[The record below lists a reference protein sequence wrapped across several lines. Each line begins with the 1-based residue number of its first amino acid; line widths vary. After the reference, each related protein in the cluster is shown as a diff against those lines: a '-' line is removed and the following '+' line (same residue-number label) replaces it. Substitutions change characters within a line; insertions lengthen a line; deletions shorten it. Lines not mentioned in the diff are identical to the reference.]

1 MPIDYSTLSPEDML
15 ALNASDYYPDIGT
28 ISTLDNG
35 LLQFDSNVGFPPPES
50 PSIAGR
56 ILAGINEPMNWL
68 GNRAV
73 SGLHQLGSALYNAA
87 TESSFNDIV
96 SRINEIDAQRQA
108 EDQRRWDYIMGRPG
122 ASLSPIEHG
131 FNAAGV
137 VIPGASASKSLIR
150 GAARKALASSAARD
164 AMRAGQAAQTIGQ
177 ASRTIDEM
185 LPWTR
190 GTNFTNRDAMRFL
203 QAAENPNGIRSAVAD
218 IVRND
223 NLLRSS
229 IARSNSVDD
238 TVDIFTRA
246 GRLDPDTFTKFDRIK
261 SGADIT
267 GDISLARQFP
277 LRANLGSE
285 INSAARN
292 SIVNA
297 EAMARAAGENLPR
310 AWRSMSNSELV
321 DVARDNAIREAWL
334 NRLAR
339 QDIRNALPNFGRSY
353 VGFGLA
359 GGYGNALG
367 DVMSDLPYNAEA
379 EARLAEIAL
388 SEPTS
393 LKPTGTDIAVPATTT
408 NGNSTNKVNTTNDDA
423 VIVASRAGAPDLYAS
438 LPTEAVVSDRLSS
451 NDDGTIPVQPMFAE
465 FQKRLQQNTE
475 ETNKYREELK
485 KTYEGLRNMYAMDP
499 YQWQTRVLL
508 ERQLFDAE
516 TRAANNYRD
525 DPWNK
530 VGAVITAPLTAR
542 RLENPFE
549 VWERSV
555 QAAVDR
561 DPEVRRLRR
570 LLGYTN
576 DLPSGSDRAKSEQN
590 VIEQVSKVNFDLL
603 NSSLKE
609 QQAMIEAAIA
619 FNSNVSEERKKKAEA
634 RLIQARAKREEE
646 ETKYAEQLS
655 KAKIKSDEARANFY
669 NNGGSRGF
677 DPAAISSLLNQGAIG
692 ASPLVGNN

>member
-15 ALNASDYYPDIGT
+15 ALNASDYYPDLGT
-28 ISTLDNG
+28 ISALDNG

-50 PSIAGR
+50 PSMVGR

-73 SGLHQLGSALYNAA
+73 SGWHQLGSALYNAA
-87 TESSFNDIV
+87 TGKSISDIV
-96 SRINEIDAQRQA
+96 RRINEIDAQRQA
-108 EDQRRWDYIMGRPG
+108 EDQRRLNYIMGEDG
-122 ASLSPIEHG
+122 SSLTPMEHAL
-131 FNAAGV
+131 NAAGV
-137 VIPGASASKSLIR
+137 VIPGASAAKSLIR
-150 GAARKALASSAARD
+150 GAARNALASSAARN
-164 AMRAGQAAQTIGQ
+164 AMRAEQAAQTIGQ

-203 QAAENPNGIRSAVAD
+203 QAAENQNGVRSALAD
-218 IVRND
+218 ISRND

-238 TVDIFTRA
+238 TVDMFTRA
-246 GRLDPDTFTKFDRIK
+246 GRLDPDTFTKLDRIK

-267 GDISLARQFP
+267 GDISLTRQP
-277 LRANLGSE
+277 ALRANLASE

-310 AWRSMSNSELV
+310 AWRNMSTSELV
-321 DVARDNAIREAWL
+321 DVARDNTIREAWL

-339 QDIRNALPNFGRSY
+339 QDIRNTLPNFGRTY
-353 VGFGLA
+353 AGLGLT
-359 GGYGNALG
+359 GGVGNALG
-367 DVMSDLPYNAEA
+367 DTMSDLPYDADA
-379 EARLAEIAL
+379 EARLAEVAL

-393 LKPTGTDIAVPATTT
+393 LKPTGTDKAVPATTAGSSDDT
-408 NGNSTNKVNTTNDDA
+408 DTSTMIA
-423 VIVASRAGAPDLYAS
+423 VSRAGAPNLYAYE
-438 LPTEAVVSDRLSS
+438 PTDVVSDRLSY
-451 NDDGTIPVQPMFAE
+451 NDDGTIPVQPIFE
-465 FQKRLQQNTE
+465 EYQKTLKQNTE
-475 ETNKYREELK
+475 STKKALEELRK
-485 KTYEGLRNMYAMDP
+485 NYEGLRNMHAMDP
-499 YQWQTRVLL
+499 YQWETRVLL

-576 DLPSGSDRAKSEQN
+576 DLPSGSYRAKSEQN
-590 VIEQVSKVNFDLL
+590 VIEQTSKVNFDLI
-603 NSSLKE
+603 NASLKE
-609 QQAMIEAAIA
+609 KQAMLEAATA

-634 RLIQARAKREEE
+634 RLREAQAKREEE
-646 ETKYAEQLS
+646 ETKYVEQLS
-655 KAKIKSDEARANFY
+655 KAKINYY
-669 NNGGSRGF
+669 NSGGSRGF

>member
-15 ALNASDYYPDIGT
+15 ALNASDYYPDLGT
-28 ISTLDNG
+28 ISALDNG

-50 PSIAGR
+50 PSMVGR

-73 SGLHQLGSALYNAA
+73 SGWHQLGSALYNAA
-87 TESSFNDIV
+87 TGKSISDIV

-108 EDQRRWDYIMGRPG
+108 EDQRRLNYIMGEDG
-122 ASLSPIEHG
+122 SSLTPMEHAL
-131 FNAAGV
+131 NAAGV
-137 VIPGASASKSLIR
+137 VIPGASAAKSLIR
-150 GAARKALASSAARD
+150 GATRKALASSAASD
-164 AMRAGQAAQTIGQ
+164 AMRAGQAAQTIGR
-177 ASRTIDEM
+177 AGRTIDEM
-185 LPWTR
+185 IPFAR
-190 GTNFTNRDAMRFL
+190 GTSFTNDDAIRFL
-203 QAAENPNGIRSAVAD
+203 QAAENPNGVRSALAD
-218 IVRND
+218 ISRND

-238 TVDIFTRA
+238 TVDMFTRA
-246 GRLDPDTFTKFDRIK
+246 GRLDPDTFTKLDRIK

-267 GDISLARQFP
+267 GDISLTRQP
-277 LRANLGSE
+277 ALRANLASE

-310 AWRSMSNSELV
+310 AWRNMSTSELV
-321 DVARDNAIREAWL
+321 DVARDNTIREAWL

-339 QDIRNALPNFGRSY
+339 QDIRNTLPNFGRSY

-359 GGYGNALG
+359 GGLGNALG
-367 DVMSDLPYNAEA
+367 DAMSDLPYDAEA
-379 EARLAEIAL
+379 EARLAEVAL

-393 LKPTGTDIAVPATTT
+393 LKPTGTDTAVPATTAGSSDDT
-408 NGNSTNKVNTTNDDA
+408 DTSTMIA
-423 VIVASRAGAPDLYAS
+423 VSRAGAPDLYAYE
-438 LPTEAVVSDRLSS
+438 PTDVVSNRLSY
-451 NDDGTIPVQPMFAE
+451 NDDGTVPVAPILE
-465 FQKRLQQNTE
+465 EYQKTLKQNTE
-475 ETNKYREELK
+475 STKKALEELRK
-485 KTYEGLRNMYAMDP
+485 NYEGLRNMHAMDP
-499 YQWQTRVLL
+499 YQWQTRVQL

-549 VWERSV
+549 VWERNV

-590 VIEQVSKVNFDLL
+590 VIEQVSKVNFDLI
-603 NSSLKE
+603 NASLKE
-609 QQAMIEAAIA
+609 QQAMLEAATA

-634 RLIQARAKREEE
+634 RLREAQAKREEE
-646 ETKYAEQLS
+646 ETKYVEQLS
-655 KAKIKSDEARANFY
+655 KAKINYY
-669 NNGGSRGF
+669 NSGGSRGF

>member
-15 ALNASDYYPDIGT
+15 ALNASDYYPDLGT
-28 ISTLDNG
+28 ISALDNG

-50 PSIAGR
+50 PSMVGR

-68 GNRAV
+68 GSRAV
-73 SGLHQLGSALYNAA
+73 SGWHQLGSALYNAA
-87 TESSFNDIV
+87 TGKSISDIV
-96 SRINEIDAQRQA
+96 RRINEIDAQRQA
-108 EDQRRWDYIMGRPG
+108 EDQRGLNYIMGEDG
-122 ASLSPIEHG
+122 SSLTPMEHAL
-131 FNAAGV
+131 NAAGV
-137 VIPGASASKSLIR
+137 VIPGASAAKSLIR
-150 GAARKALASSAARD
+150 GAARNALASSAARN

-177 ASRTIDEM
+177 ARRTIDEM
-185 LPWTR
+185 LPWTK

-203 QAAENPNGIRSAVAD
+203 QAAENQNGVRSALAD
-218 IVRND
+218 ISRND

-238 TVDIFTRA
+238 TVDMFTRA
-246 GRLDPDTFTKFDRIK
+246 GRLDPDTFTKLDRIK

-267 GDISLARQFP
+267 GDISLTRQP
-277 LRANLGSE
+277 ALRANLASE

-310 AWRSMSNSELV
+310 AWRNMSTSELV

-339 QDIRNALPNFGRSY
+339 QDIRNTLPNFGRSY

-367 DVMSDLPYNAEA
+367 DAMSDLPYDAEA
-379 EARLAEIAL
+379 EARLAEVAL
-388 SEPTS
+388 SKPTS
-393 LKPTGTDIAVPATTT
+393 LKPTGTDKAVPATTAGSSDDT
-408 NGNSTNKVNTTNDDA
+408 DTSTMIA
-423 VIVASRAGAPDLYAS
+423 MSRAGAPNLYAYE
-438 LPTEAVVSDRLSS
+438 PTDVVSDRLSY
-451 NDDGTIPVQPMFAE
+451 NDDGTIPVQPILE
-465 FQKRLQQNTE
+465 EYQKTLKQNTE
-475 ETNKYREELK
+475 STKKALEELRK
-485 KTYEGLRNMYAMDP
+485 NYEGLRNMHAMDP
-499 YQWQTRVLL
+499 YQWETRVLL

-530 VGAVITAPLTAR
+530 VGAVITAPLAAR

-590 VIEQVSKVNFDLL
+590 VIEQTSKVNFDLI
-603 NSSLKE
+603 NASLKE
-609 QQAMIEAAIA
+609 QQAMLEAATA

-634 RLIQARAKREEE
+634 RLREAQAKREEE
-646 ETKYAEQLS
+646 ETKYVEQLS
-655 KAKIKSDEARANFY
+655 KAKINYY
-669 NNGGSRGF
+669 NSGGSRGF

>member
-15 ALNASDYYPDIGT
+15 ALNASDYYPDLGT
-28 ISTLDNG
+28 ISALDNG

-50 PSIAGR
+50 PSMVGR

-73 SGLHQLGSALYNAA
+73 SGWHQLGSALYNEA
-87 TESSFNDIV
+87 TGKSISDIV

-108 EDQRRWDYIMGRPG
+108 EDQRRLNYIMGEPG
-122 ASLSPIEHG
+122 SSLTPMEHAL
-131 FNAAGV
+131 NAAGV
-137 VIPGASASKSLIR
+137 VIPGASAAKSLIR
-150 GAARKALASSAARD
+150 GAARKALASSAASD
-164 AMRAGQAAQTIGQ
+164 AMRAGQASQ
-177 ASRTIDEM
+177 AVSRVGRTIDEM
-185 LPWTR
+185 TPFAR
-190 GTNFTNRDAMRFL
+190 GTTFTNDDAIRFL
-203 QAAENPNGIRSAVAD
+203 KAAESPNGVRSAVAD

-223 NLLRSS
+223 DLLRSS
-229 IARSNSVDD
+229 INTSNSIDD

-246 GRLDPDTFTKFDRIK
+246 GRLDPETYATLGRMK

-267 GDISLARQFP
+267 SDITMLRQP
-277 LRANLGSE
+277 TLRANLASE
-285 INSAARN
+285 INSAAHN

-310 AWRSMSNSELV
+310 AWRNMSTSELV
-321 DVARDNAIREAWL
+321 DVARDNTIREAWL

-339 QDIRNALPNFGRSY
+339 QDIRNTLPNFGRTY
-353 VGFGLA
+353 AGLGLT
-359 GGYGNALG
+359 GGVGNALG
-367 DVMSDLPYNAEA
+367 DAMSDLPYDAEA
-379 EARLAEIAL
+379 EARLAEVAL

-393 LKPTGTDIAVPATTT
+393 LKPTGTDTAVPATTAGSSDDT
-408 NGNSTNKVNTTNDDA
+408 DTSTMIA
-423 VIVASRAGAPDLYAS
+423 VSRAGAPDLYAYE
-438 LPTEAVVSDRLSS
+438 PTDVVSNRLSY
-451 NDDGTIPVQPMFAE
+451 NDDGTVPVAPMFAE

-485 KTYEGLRNMYAMDP
+485 KNYENLRNMYAMDP
-499 YQWQTRVLL
+499 YQWETRVQL

-530 VGAVITAPLTAR
+530 AGAVITAPLAAR

-549 VWERSV
+549 VWERNV

-590 VIEQVSKVNFDLL
+590 VIEQVSKVNFDLI
-603 NSSLKE
+603 NASLKE
-609 QQAMIEAAIA
+609 QQAMLEAATA

-634 RLIQARAKREEE
+634 RLREAQAKREEE
-646 ETKYAEQLS
+646 ETKYVEQLS
-655 KAKIKSDEARANFY
+655 KAKINYY
-669 NNGGSRGF
+669 NSGGSRGF

>member
-15 ALNASDYYPDIGT
+15 ALNASDYYPELGT

-50 PSIAGR
+50 PSMVGR

-73 SGLHQLGSALYNAA
+73 SGWHQLGSALYNAA
-87 TESSFNDIV
+87 TGKSISDIV

-108 EDQRRWDYIMGRPG
+108 EDQRRLNYIMGRPG

-131 FNAAGV
+131 FNTVGV
-137 VIPGASASKSLIR
+137 AVPFGSAIGSVGR
-150 GAARKALASSAARD
+150 GLARRALASSAARN
-164 AMRAGQAAQTIGQ
+164 AMRAGQAAQAIGRTG
-177 ASRTIDEM
+177 RTIDEM
-185 LPWTR
+185 TPFAR
-190 GTNFTNRDAMRFL
+190 GTSFTNDEAIRFL
-203 QAAENPNGIRSAVAD
+203 QAAENPNGVRSAVAD

-223 NLLRSS
+223 NLLRNS
-229 IARSNSVDD
+229 INTSNSIDD
-238 TVDIFTRA
+238 TVDMFTRA
-246 GRLDPDTFTKFDRIK
+246 GRLDPDTFTKLGRIK

-267 GDISLARQFP
+267 GDISLARQP
-277 LRANLGSE
+277 ALRANLASE

-310 AWRSMSNSELV
+310 AWRNMSTSELV

-339 QDIRNALPNFGRSY
+339 QDIRNTLPNFGRTY
-353 VGFGLA
+353 AGFGLT
-359 GGYGNALG
+359 GGVGNALG
-367 DVMSDLPYNAEA
+367 DTMSDLPYDAEA
-379 EARLAEIAL
+379 EARLAEVAL

-393 LKPTGTDIAVPATTT
+393 LKPTGTDKAVPATTAGSSDDT
-408 NGNSTNKVNTTNDDA
+408 DTSTMIA
-423 VIVASRAGAPDLYAS
+423 MSRAGAPNLYAYE
-438 LPTEAVVSDRLSS
+438 PTDVVSDGLSY
-451 NDDGTIPVQPMFAE
+451 NDDGTIPVQPILE
-465 FQKRLQQNTE
+465 EYQKTLKQNTE
-475 ETNKYREELK
+475 STKKTLEELK
-485 KTYEGLRNMYAMDP
+485 KTYEGLRNIQAIDP
-499 YQWQTRVLL
+499 YQWETRVQL

-590 VIEQVSKVNFDLL
+590 VIEQVSKVNFDLI
-603 NSSLKE
+603 NASLKE
-609 QQAMIEAAIA
+609 QQAMLEAATA

-634 RLIQARAKREEE
+634 RLREAQAKREEE
-646 ETKYAEQLS
+646 ETKYVEQLS
-655 KAKIKSDEARANFY
+655 KAKINYY
-669 NNGGSRGF
+669 NSGGSRGF

>member
-15 ALNASDYYPDIGT
+15 ALNASDYYPELGT

-35 LLQFDSNVGFPPPES
+35 LIQFDSNVGFPPPES
-50 PSIAGR
+50 PSMVGR
-56 ILAGINEPMNWL
+56 MLAAVAEPGNWL

-87 TESSFNDIV
+87 TGSSFSDII

-108 EDQRRWDYIMGRPG
+108 EDQRRRNYIMGEPG
-122 ASLSPIEHG
+122 SSLTPMEHAL
-131 FNAAGV
+131 NAAGV
-137 VIPGASASKSLIR
+137 VIPGASAAKSLIR
-150 GAARKALASSAARD
+150 GAARKALASSAAGN

-203 QAAENPNGIRSAVAD
+203 QAAENPNGVRSALAD
-218 IVRND
+218 ISRND

-238 TVDIFTRA
+238 TVDMFTRA
-246 GRLDPDTFTKFDRIK
+246 GRLDPDTYTKLNSMK

-267 GDISLARQFP
+267 GDISLARQP
-277 LRANLGSE
+277 ALRANLGSA

-310 AWRSMSNSELV
+310 AWRNMSTSELV

-339 QDIRNALPNFGRSY
+339 QDIRNTLPTFGRSY
-353 VGFGLA
+353 AGFGLT
-359 GGYGNALG
+359 GGLGNALG
-367 DVMSDLPYNAEA
+367 DVMSDLPYDAEA
-379 EARLAEIAL
+379 EARLAEVAL

-393 LKPTGTDIAVPATTT
+393 LKPTGTDTAVPATTT
-408 NGNSTNKVNTTNDDA
+408 SGNSTNNVDTIDNDTMM
-423 VIVASRAGAPDLYAS
+423 VASSAGAPDLYVSNPTEVVSAGLPSNEDYTVS
-438 LPTEAVVSDRLSS
+438 LPQRFADFEKTLKQATEA
-451 NDDGTIPVQPMFAE
+451 I
-465 FQKRLQQNTE
+465 
-475 ETNKYREELK
+475 NKEREK
-485 KTYEGLRNMYAMDP
+485 SIKDYENLRNIQAMDP
-499 YQWQTRVLL
+499 YQWETRVQL
-508 ERQLFDAE
+508 ERQLLDAE
-516 TRAANNYRD
+516 KRAADNYRD
-525 DPWNK
+525 DPWNTI
-530 VGAVITAPLTAR
+530 GAILTAPLTAR

-549 VWERSV
+549 VWERNV
-555 QAAVDR
+555 QAAADR

-570 LLGYTN
+570 LLGYTK
-576 DLPSGSDRAKSEQN
+576 DLPSGSDRAKSEQS

-603 NSSLKE
+603 NASLNE
-609 QQAMIEAAIA
+609 QQKLIEAAMT
-619 FNSNVSEERKKKAEA
+619 FNSHVSQQRKERAEA
-634 RLIQARAKREEE
+634 RLKQAQ
-646 ETKYAEQLS
+646 AERV
-655 KAKIKSDEARANFY
+655 KKEIDWVDKVNEAKIKADEARANFY

>member
-15 ALNASDYYPDIGT
+15 ALNASDYYPDPGT
-28 ISTLDNG
+28 ISALDND

-50 PSIAGR
+50 PSMVGR

-87 TESSFNDIV
+87 TGKSISDIV

-108 EDQRRWDYIMGRPG
+108 EDQRRLNYIMGEDG
-122 ASLSPIEHG
+122 SSLTPMEHAL
-131 FNAAGV
+131 NAAGV
-137 VIPGASASKSLIR
+137 VIPGASAAKSLIR
-150 GAARKALASSAARD
+150 GAARNALASSAASD
-164 AMRAGQAAQTIGQ
+164 AMRAGQVAQTIGR
-177 ASRTIDEM
+177 AGRTIDEM
-185 LPWTR
+185 SPFAR
-190 GTNFTNRDAMRFL
+190 GTSFTNDDAIRFL
-203 QAAENPNGIRSAVAD
+203 QAAENPNGVRSAVAD
-218 IVRND
+218 IIRND
-223 NLLRSS
+223 DLLRNS
-229 IARSNSVDD
+229 INTSNSIDD
-238 TVDIFTRA
+238 TVDIFTKA
-246 GRLDPDTFTKFDRIK
+246 GRLDPETYVTLNNMK
-261 SGADIT
+261 SGADIA
-267 GDISLARQFP
+267 GDIAITRQP
-277 LRANLGSE
+277 TLRANLGSA
-285 INSAARN
+285 INNAARN
-292 SIVNA
+292 KIIEA
-297 EAMARAAGENLPR
+297 EELARAAGENLPR
-310 AWRSMSNSELV
+310 AWRNMSTSELV

-334 NRLAR
+334 NKLAR
-339 QDIRNALPNFGRSY
+339 QDIRNTLPNFGRSY

-367 DVMSDLPYNAEA
+367 DATSDLPYNPEA
-379 EARLAEIAL
+379 EARLAEVAL

-393 LKPTGTDIAVPATTT
+393 LKPTGTDTAVPATTAGSSDDT
-408 NGNSTNKVNTTNDDA
+408 DTSTMIA
-423 VIVASRAGAPDLYAS
+423 MSRAGAPNLYAYE
-438 LPTEAVVSDRLSS
+438 PTDVVSDRLSY

-465 FQKRLQQNTE
+465 FKKRLQQNTE

-485 KTYEGLRNMYAMDP
+485 KTYEGLRNMQAMDP
-499 YQWQTRVLL
+499 YQWETRVQL

-549 VWERSV
+549 VWERNV

-590 VIEQVSKVNFDLL
+590 VIEQVSKVNFDLI
-603 NSSLKE
+603 NASLKE
-609 QQAMIEAAIA
+609 QQAMLEAATA

-634 RLIQARAKREEE
+634 RLREAQAKREEE
-646 ETKYAEQLS
+646 ETKYVEQLS
-655 KAKIKSDEARANFY
+655 KAKINYY
-669 NNGGSRGF
+669 NSVGSRGF
-677 DPAAISSLLNQGAIG
+677 DPAASSSFLNQGAIG

>member
-15 ALNASDYYPDIGT
+15 ALNASDYYPDLGT
-28 ISTLDNG
+28 ISALDNG
-35 LLQFDSNVGFPPPES
+35 LLQFDSNVGFPLPES
-50 PSIAGR
+50 PSMVGR
-56 ILAGINEPMNWL
+56 ILAAVAEPSNWL

-87 TESSFNDIV
+87 TGSSFNDIV

-108 EDQRRWDYIMGRPG
+108 EDQRRWNYIMGRPD

-137 VIPGASASKSLIR
+137 VIPGASAAKSLIR
-150 GAARKALASSAARD
+150 GAARKALASSAARN
-164 AMRAGQAAQTIGQ
+164 AMRAGQAAQAIGR
-177 ASRTIDEM
+177 AGRTIDEM
-185 LPWTR
+185 TPFAR
-190 GTNFTNRDAMRFL
+190 GTTFTNDDAIRFL
-203 QAAENPNGIRSAVAD
+203 QAAENPNGVRSAVAD

-223 NLLRSS
+223 DLLRSS

-238 TVDIFTRA
+238 TVDMFTRA
-246 GRLDPDTFTKFDRIK
+246 GRLDPDTFTKLDRIK

-267 GDISLARQFP
+267 GDISLARQRA

-285 INSAARN
+285 INNAARN
-292 SIVNA
+292 KIVEA
-297 EAMARAAGENLPR
+297 EELARVAGENLPR
-310 AWRSMSNSELV
+310 AWRNMSTSELV
-321 DVARDNAIREAWL
+321 DVARDNIIREAWL

-339 QDIRNALPNFGRSY
+339 QDLRNTLPNFGRRY
-353 VGFGLA
+353 VETGLL
-359 GGYGNALG
+359 GGAGNALG
-367 DVMSDLPYNAEA
+367 DAMSDLPYDAEA
-379 EARLAEIAL
+379 EARLAEVAL

-393 LKPTGTDIAVPATTT
+393 LKPTGTDTAVPVTTT
-408 NGNSTNKVNTTNDDA
+408 NGNSTNNVNTTNDDA
-423 VIVASRAGAPDLYAS
+423 VMVASRAGAPDLYVS
-438 LPTEAVVSDRLSS
+438 EPTNVVSDGLSS
-451 NDDGTIPVQPMFAE
+451 SDDSTVSARPLLE
-465 FQKRLQQNTE
+465 EYQKRLKQNTE

-485 KTYEGLRNMYAMDP
+485 KNYEGLRNMYAMDP

-530 VGAVITAPLTAR
+530 AGAVITAPLTAR

-570 LLGYTN
+570 LLGYTT
-576 DLPSGSDRAKSEQN
+576 DLPSGSDRAKSEQS

-603 NSSLKE
+603 NASLKE
-609 QQAMIEAAIA
+609 QQAMIEAAMA
-619 FNSNVSEERKKKAEA
+619 FNSDVSKRRKEKAEA

-646 ETKYAEQLS
+646 ETKYVEQLS
-655 KAKIKSDEARANFY
+655 KAKIKADEARANFY

>member
-15 ALNASDYYPDIGT
+15 ALNASDYYPDLGT
-28 ISTLDNG
+28 ISALDNG

-50 PSIAGR
+50 PSIVGR

-87 TESSFNDIV
+87 TGSSFNDIV

-108 EDQRRWDYIMGRPG
+108 EDQRRLNYIMGRPS
-122 ASLSPIEHG
+122 ASLSPVDHA

-137 VIPGASASKSLIR
+137 VIPGASAAKSLIR
-150 GAARKALASSAARD
+150 GAARNALASSAASN
-164 AMRAGQAAQTIGQ
+164 AMRAGQAAQAISRVG
-177 ASRTIDEM
+177 RTIDEM
-185 LPWTR
+185 TPFAR
-190 GTNFTNRDAMRFL
+190 GTTFTNDDAIRFL
-203 QAAENPNGIRSAVAD
+203 KAAENPNGVRSAVAD
-218 IVRND
+218 IIRND
-223 NLLRSS
+223 DLLRSS
-229 IARSNSVDD
+229 INTSNSIDD
-238 TVDIFTRA
+238 TVDMFTRA
-246 GRLDPDTFTKFDRIK
+246 GRLDPETYVTLNNMK
-261 SGADIT
+261 SGADIA
-267 GDISLARQFP
+267 GDIAVSRQP
-277 LRANLGSE
+277 TLRANLGSA
-285 INSAARN
+285 INNAARN
-292 SIVNA
+292 KIIEA
-297 EAMARAAGENLPR
+297 EELARAAGENLPR
-310 AWRSMSNSELV
+310 AWRGMSNSELV
-321 DVARDNAIREAWL
+321 NVARDNAVREAWL

-339 QDIRNALPNFGRSY
+339 QDIRNALPNFGRTY
-353 VGFGLA
+353 AGLGLT
-359 GGYGNALG
+359 GGVGNALG
-367 DVMSDLPYNAEA
+367 DAMSDLPYDAEA
-379 EARLAEIAL
+379 EARLAEVAL

-393 LKPTGTDIAVPATTT
+393 LKPTGTDTAVPATTT
-408 NGNSTNKVNTTNDDA
+408 NGNSTNKVDTTNDDA
-423 VIVASRAGAPDLYAS
+423 VMVASRAGAPDLYVS
-438 LPTEAVVSDRLSS
+438 EPTNVVSDRLSY
-451 NDDGTIPVQPMFAE
+451 NDEGAIPVQPMFAE

-485 KTYEGLRNMYAMDP
+485 KNYEGLRNMYAMDP

-555 QAAVDR
+555 QSAVDR

-590 VIEQVSKVNFDLL
+590 VIEQVSKVNFDLI
-603 NSSLKE
+603 NASLKE
-609 QQAMIEAAIA
+609 QQAMLEAATA

-634 RLIQARAKREEE
+634 RLREAQAKRVRLENRYVDKEIE
-646 ETKYAEQLS
+646 
-655 KAKIKSDEARANFY
+655 AKIKADEARAKFY
-669 NNGGSRGF
+669 NSGGSRGF

>member
-15 ALNASDYYPDIGT
+15 ALNASDYYPDLGT
-28 ISTLDNG
+28 ISALDNG

-50 PSIAGR
+50 PSMVGR

-73 SGLHQLGSALYNAA
+73 SGWHQLGSALYNAA
-87 TESSFNDIV
+87 TGKSISDIV

-108 EDQRRWDYIMGRPG
+108 EDQRRLNYIMGEDG
-122 ASLSPIEHG
+122 SSLTPMEHAL
-131 FNAAGV
+131 NAAGV
-137 VIPGASASKSLIR
+137 VIPGASAAKSLIR
-150 GAARKALASSAARD
+150 GATRKALASSAASD
-164 AMRAGQAAQTIGQ
+164 AMRAGQAAQTIGR
-177 ASRTIDEM
+177 AGRTIDEM
-185 LPWTR
+185 IPFAR
-190 GTNFTNRDAMRFL
+190 GTSFTNDDAIRFL
-203 QAAENPNGIRSAVAD
+203 QAAENPNGVRSALAD
-218 IVRND
+218 ISRND

-238 TVDIFTRA
+238 TVDMFTRA
-246 GRLDPDTFTKFDRIK
+246 GRLDPDTFTKLDRIK

-267 GDISLARQFP
+267 GDISLTRQP
-277 LRANLGSE
+277 ALRANLASE

-310 AWRSMSNSELV
+310 AWRNMSTSELV

-339 QDIRNALPNFGRSY
+339 QDIRNTLPNFGRSY
-353 VGFGLA
+353 AGLGLT
-359 GGYGNALG
+359 GGVGNALG
-367 DVMSDLPYNAEA
+367 DAMSDLPYDAEA
-379 EARLAEIAL
+379 EARLAEVAL

-393 LKPTGTDIAVPATTT
+393 LKPTGTDTAVPATTAGSSDDT
-408 NGNSTNKVNTTNDDA
+408 DTSTMIA
-423 VIVASRAGAPDLYAS
+423 VSRAGAPDLYAYE
-438 LPTEAVVSDRLSS
+438 PTDVVSNRLSY
-451 NDDGTIPVQPMFAE
+451 NDDGTVPVAPMFAE

-485 KTYEGLRNMYAMDP
+485 KNYENLRNMYAMDP
-499 YQWQTRVLL
+499 YQWETRVQL

-530 VGAVITAPLTAR
+530 AGAVITAPLTAR

-549 VWERSV
+549 VWERNV

-590 VIEQVSKVNFDLL
+590 VIEQVSKVNFDLI
-603 NSSLKE
+603 NASLKE
-609 QQAMIEAAIA
+609 QQAMLEAATA

-634 RLIQARAKREEE
+634 RLREAQAKREEE
-646 ETKYAEQLS
+646 ETKYVEQLS
-655 KAKIKSDEARANFY
+655 KAKINYY
-669 NNGGSRGF
+669 NSGGSRGF

>member
-15 ALNASDYYPDIGT
+15 TLNASDYYPDLGT
-28 ISTLDNG
+28 ISALDNG

-50 PSIAGR
+50 PSMVGR

-68 GNRAV
+68 GSRAV
-73 SGLHQLGSALYNAA
+73 SGWHQLGSALYNAA
-87 TESSFNDIV
+87 TGKSISDIV
-96 SRINEIDAQRQA
+96 RRINEIDAQRQA
-108 EDQRRWDYIMGRPG
+108 EDQRRLNYIMGEDG
-122 ASLSPIEHG
+122 SSLTPMEHAL
-131 FNAAGV
+131 NAAGV
-137 VIPGASASKSLIR
+137 VIPGASAAKSLIR
-150 GAARKALASSAARD
+150 GAARNALASSAARN
-164 AMRAGQAAQTIGQ
+164 ATRAGQAAQTIGQ

-203 QAAENPNGIRSAVAD
+203 QAAENQNGVRSALAD
-218 IVRND
+218 TSRND

-238 TVDIFTRA
+238 TVDMFTRA
-246 GRLDPDTFTKFDRIK
+246 GRLDPDTFTKLDRIK

-267 GDISLARQFP
+267 GDISLTRQP
-277 LRANLGSE
+277 ALQANLASE

-310 AWRSMSNSELV
+310 AWRNMSTSELV
-321 DVARDNAIREAWL
+321 DVARDNTIREAWL

-339 QDIRNALPNFGRSY
+339 QDIRNTLPNFGRTY
-353 VGFGLA
+353 AGLGLT
-359 GGYGNALG
+359 GGVGNALG
-367 DVMSDLPYNAEA
+367 DAMSDLPYDAEA
-379 EARLAEIAL
+379 EARLAEVAL

-393 LKPTGTDIAVPATTT
+393 LKPTGTDTAVPATTAGSSDDT
-408 NGNSTNKVNTTNDDA
+408 DTSTMIA
-423 VIVASRAGAPDLYAS
+423 VSRAGAPNLYAYE
-438 LPTEAVVSDRLSS
+438 PTDVVSDRLSY
-451 NDDGTIPVQPMFAE
+451 NDDGTIPVQPIFE
-465 FQKRLQQNTE
+465 EYQKTLKQNTE
-475 ETNKYREELK
+475 STKKALEELRK
-485 KTYEGLRNMYAMDP
+485 NYEGLRNMHAMDP
-499 YQWQTRVLL
+499 YQWETRVLL

-525 DPWNK
+525 DSWNK

-590 VIEQVSKVNFDLL
+590 VIEQTSKVNFDLI
-603 NSSLKE
+603 NASLKE
-609 QQAMIEAAIA
+609 QQAMLEAATA
-619 FNSNVSEERKKKAEA
+619 FNSNVSEERKKKAEV
-634 RLIQARAKREEE
+634 RLREAQAKREEE
-646 ETKYAEQLS
+646 ETKYVEQLS
-655 KAKIKSDEARANFY
+655 KAKINYY
-669 NNGGSRGF
+669 NSGGSRGF

>member
-15 ALNASDYYPDIGT
+15 ALNASDYYPDLGT
-28 ISTLDNG
+28 ISALDNG

-50 PSIAGR
+50 PSMVGR

-73 SGLHQLGSALYNAA
+73 SGWHQLGSALYNVA
-87 TESSFNDIV
+87 TGKSISDIV

-108 EDQRRWDYIMGRPG
+108 EDQRRLNYIMGEDG
-122 ASLSPIEHG
+122 SSLTPMEHAL
-131 FNAAGV
+131 NAAGV
-137 VIPGASASKSLIR
+137 VIPGASAAKSLIR
-150 GAARKALASSAARD
+150 GATRKALASSAASD
-164 AMRAGQAAQTIGQ
+164 AMRAGQAAQTIGR
-177 ASRTIDEM
+177 AGRTIDEM
-185 LPWTR
+185 IPFAR
-190 GTNFTNRDAMRFL
+190 GTSFTNDDAIRFL
-203 QAAENPNGIRSAVAD
+203 QAAENPNGVRSALAD
-218 IVRND
+218 ISRND

-238 TVDIFTRA
+238 TVDMFTRA
-246 GRLDPDTFTKFDRIK
+246 GRLDPDTFTKLDRIK

-267 GDISLARQFP
+267 GDISLTRQP
-277 LRANLGSE
+277 ALRANLASE

-310 AWRSMSNSELV
+310 AWRNMSTSELV

-339 QDIRNALPNFGRSY
+339 QDIRNTLPNFGRSY
-353 VGFGLA
+353 AGLGLT
-359 GGYGNALG
+359 GGVGNALG
-367 DVMSDLPYNAEA
+367 DAMSDLPYDAEA
-379 EARLAEIAL
+379 EARLAEVAL

-393 LKPTGTDIAVPATTT
+393 LKPTGTDTAVPATTAGSSDDT
-408 NGNSTNKVNTTNDDA
+408 DTSTMIA
-423 VIVASRAGAPDLYAS
+423 VSRAGAPDLYAYE
-438 LPTEAVVSDRLSS
+438 PTDVVSNRLSY
-451 NDDGTIPVQPMFAE
+451 NDDGTVPVAPMFAE

-485 KTYEGLRNMYAMDP
+485 KNYENLRNMYAMDP
-499 YQWQTRVLL
+499 YQWETRVQL

-549 VWERSV
+549 VWERNV

-590 VIEQVSKVNFDLL
+590 VIEQVSKVNFDLI
-603 NSSLKE
+603 NASLKE
-609 QQAMIEAAIA
+609 QQAMLEAATA

-634 RLIQARAKREEE
+634 RLREAQAKREEE
-646 ETKYAEQLS
+646 ETKYVEQLS
-655 KAKIKSDEARANFY
+655 KAKINYY
-669 NNGGSRGF
+669 NSGGSRGF